1 MSLRCLTFIL
11 LALHLSNSLFFS
23 FSSPFEGYLYPKYQS
38 KPGVVGS
45 FSEDGVFVSETTIA
59 LGDGLGGTRYNSG
72 LFANY
77 LVMKFVESFS
87 KAANSKPTE
96 ADFSMQ
102 VKRAA
107 VKAAQGFNPK
117 RNLNVA
123 STMVTLRLYDS
134 TLMANIIGDSGFEV
148 LRLNPE
154 TMILER
160 VFRSAEK
167 VVRFNAPTHIN
178 QMGQTI
184 GESKKIE
191 VKEGD
196 IVFAA
201 SDGLFDNIS
210 SPFLLVAA
218 SFLAGK
224 MVNGHLNGSPVGDY
238 DLDIADLLESYI
250 RRLNAL
256 SLGFTEKFLLI
267 EDDSSENTDENTKND
282 SEKEEE
288 TEARKDAENIRD
300 SSLSASG
307 KRTFRFS
314 RRSSSEIPTGTI
326 FRAAGRNPNIK
337 PGPRASDSSSQSQS
351 KPEGNDP
358 VTTDEVDTNGG
369 SLVRKANESSVGLGA
384 NRVGRILSWFTDGVK
399 STLSFLA
406 RGFYKQGPNA
416 TQHAINIY
424 AKHEETKKTIRRNFR
439 LASTT
444 PSYTIMLYQ
453 ELLNQRKQQ
462 FRTPQ
467 SWAYMPLFGYIMGL
481 APLES
486 QGFAQPLIGPM
497 NPGIQAKE
505 VKISEGNLEETSRMS
520 AEFFEAV
527 LPRAAGEGE
536 KVITEARHTMHKD
549 VEDLRQEI
557 KKEEE
562 NEKAEGKTDEIDKKE
577 VLPSDERMPEILPE
591 AVRRSLIASIV
602 SKEVCNLNDPFE
614 DRRLSSHLPGSF
626 EGVNCFYPEI
636 KAEKKIE
643 FYPDELGHAWACNRI
658 EDLVFPLEPDQTFSE
673 CTLREIHPLP
683 ANTSPKLLA
692 EAFNSRYFSR
702 NFALAARIFIEDP
715 RVKTSN
721 FLLKALYDPQTRS
734 LRVPTQ
740 PLKIP
745 KTLFTGKLD
754 DISIAAAAIVD
765 NPKMKIE
772 NFFKKDAKVG
782 LGFSVEEACRRIE
795 NENVEFLKTNLKGL
809 NI

>member
-1 MSLRCLTFIL
+1 MSLRCLIFIL
-11 LALHLSNSLFFS
+11 LALHRSNSLFFS

-38 KPGVVGS
+38 KSGVVGS
-45 FSEDGVFVSETTIA
+45 FSEDGVFVSETTLA

-87 KAANSKPTE
+87 KSASSKPTE
-96 ADFSMQ
+96 AEFSMQ
-102 VKRAA
+102 VKRVAI
-107 VKAAQGFNPK
+107 KAAQGFNPK

-160 VFRSAEK
+160 IFRSTEK

-191 VKEGD
+191 VREGD
-196 IVFAA
+196 IIFAA
-201 SDGLFDNIS
+201 SDGFFDNIS

-218 SFLAGK
+218 SFLTGK
-224 MVNGHLNGSPVGDY
+224 MVKGHLNGSPVGDY
-238 DLDIADLLESYI
+238 DLDIGDLLESYI

-267 EDDSSENTDENTKND
+267 EDDSSENSDGNTQND
-282 SEKEEE
+282 PEEE
-288 TEARKDAENIRD
+288 AETQAKKDAENDND

-307 KRTFRFS
+307 KRHFRFS
-314 RRSSSEIPTGTI
+314 QRSSSEIPKSTV
-326 FRAAGRNPNIK
+326 FRAAGRNPNVK
-337 PGPRASDSSSQSQS
+337 SGQKAPDSSSQSQS

-358 VTTDEVDTNGG
+358 ASSDEVDTNGG
-369 SLVRKANESSVGLGA
+369 SIVGTIDEGSVGTGV
-384 NRVGRILSWFTDGVK
+384 NKVGRILSWFTDGVK

-406 RGFYKQGPNA
+406 RGFYKQAPNA
-416 TQHAINIY
+416 TQHAVTIY
-424 AKHEETKKTIRRNFR
+424 AKHEETKRTLRKNIMMS
-439 LASTT
+439 STT

-453 ELLNQRKQQ
+453 ELLKQRKQQ

-486 QGFAQPLIGPM
+486 QGSAQPLIGPM

-536 KVITEARHTMHKD
+536 NLNTEPRHTMHQD
-549 VEDLRQEI
+549 VENLREEI
-557 KKEEE
+557 KKKEE
-562 NEKAEGKTDEIDKKE
+562 NEETEGKIEGMDKKE
-577 VLPSDERMPEILPE
+577 GLPSDERMPEILPE
-591 AVRRSLIASIV
+591 EARLSLITSIV

-614 DRRLSSHLPGSF
+614 DRRLSSHLPGSLD
-626 EGVNCFYPEI
+626 GANCFHPEK
-636 KAEKKIE
+636 KAEKKIQA
-643 FYPDELGHAWACNRI
+643 YPDELGHAWACSRI
-658 EDLVFPLEPDQTFSE
+658 EDLVFPLEPDQTFSD

-683 ANTSPKLLA
+683 ANASPKLIA
-692 EAFNSRYFSR
+692 EAFNPRYFSR
-702 NFALAARIFIEDP
+702 NLALAARIFIEDP

-721 FLLKALYDPQTRS
+721 FLLKALYDPLTRS

-754 DISIAAAAIVD
+754 DISVATAAIVD
-765 NPKMKIE
+765 RPKMKIE
-772 NFFKKDAKVG
+772 NFFKRDAKVEP
-782 LGFSVEEACRRIE
+782 GFSVEEACHRIE
-795 NENVEFLKTNLKGL
+795 NENVEFLKANLKGL